1 MTANDLLENCIQIER
16 IVGQIYSIFMEQQ
29 SSFPE
34 YASLWEKTAQE
45 EHNHEQQFLLAKRL
59 ACSMGTETGNSPNP
73 SDELVKRLVALKM
86 RVAESP
92 LSPGDSLRLAIDLE
106 EKLAEFHMG
115 QMQIFSDESANTLF
129 RSMMNNDKDHLTA
142 LKKAFAE
149 LC

>member
-16 IVGQIYSIFMEQQ
+16 IIGQIYSIFMEQQ

-34 YASLWEKTAQE
+34 YARLWEKTAQE

-59 ACSMGTETGNSPNP
+59 ACSMKTDTGNSPDP
-73 SDELVKRLVALKM
+73 SDELVKRLAALKV
-86 RVAESP
+86 RVADTP

-106 EKLAEFHMG
+106 ERLTEFHMG
-115 QMQIFSDESANTLF
+115 QMKIFSDESVNTLF
-129 RSMMNNDKDHLTA
+129 TSMMNSDKEHLNS
-142 LKKAFAE
+142 LKKAFAT